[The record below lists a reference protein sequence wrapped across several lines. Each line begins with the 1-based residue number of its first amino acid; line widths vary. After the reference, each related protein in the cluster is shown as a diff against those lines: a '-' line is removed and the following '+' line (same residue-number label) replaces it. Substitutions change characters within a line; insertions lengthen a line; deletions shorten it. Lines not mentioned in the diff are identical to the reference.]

1 MRVLFDVAR
10 DKFNIQSPF
19 VLTVGD
25 LQPRKNQIGL
35 IRAFEELIAAH
46 PQLPHQ
52 LVIVGK
58 KTWFADRIM
67 DAAKSS
73 RVADRIVFTGFV
85 NDDDLLQ
92 IYNACD
98 LMVFPSFYEG
108 FGLPILE
115 AMACGRAVA
124 CSNTSSMPEVAN
136 AAALLFDPGNLGEIV
151 RAMRDVLLDPEL
163 RIRMERLGLH
173 RASLFTWERT
183 AQKTLELYHEVA
195 GAKSPESANHPEYS
209 CFPLMKTFGLLF
221 LAVGLFAQSHPVAP
235 KKPAAAAEIA
245 KASQVPAPEAKAKKS
260 ETLHYNVN
268 WPSGLSLGEA
278 DLTHSVGESGVNS
291 TFRMD
296 ASVPGFA
303 ISENVSSR
311 ATAQYCSIELKKQ
324 GVRGKRKVDERTEFD
339 PAKLTA
345 TRTTEGGGKSELS
358 TSTCAKDA
366 LAFVQFR
373 PEGTGSGPITSAT
386 EGLLWRRLRCSCDL
400 CRYTADLCRRGI
412 CRHR

>member
-1 MRVLFDVAR
+1 MRFSVDAHAIGRHLTGNEVYIRNLLQGFAALDQSSEFIAYLSNTLNGAEAAVPERFTRRYVSANSIKRLGMDLSSRVAEDR
-10 DKFNIQSPF
+10 PDLLHVQYTAPISCPTPVIVSVHDISFLEHPEYFPWYRAQQLRFTVRRTIQRAAKVITPSEFSRKRLLEAYQPDPAKVSVVPIAMSPTFRPQAHESAFRFAKDKFNIRSPF

-35 IRAFEELIAAH
+35 IRAFEELISAH

-73 RVADRIVFTGFV
+73 RVADRIVFPGFV

-136 AAALLFDPGNLGEIV
+136 AAALLFDPGNLAEIV

-183 AQKTLELYHEVA
+183 AQRTLELYHEVA
-195 GAKSPESANHPEYS
+195 GAKSP
-209 CFPLMKTFGLLF
+209 
-221 LAVGLFAQSHPVAP
+221 
-235 KKPAAAAEIA
+235 
-245 KASQVPAPEAKAKKS
+245 SQ
-260 ETLHYNVN
+260 
-268 WPSGLSLGEA
+268 
-278 DLTHSVGESGVNS
+278 
-291 TFRMD
+291 
-296 ASVPGFA
+296 
-303 ISENVSSR
+303 
-311 ATAQYCSIELKKQ
+311 
-324 GVRGKRKVDERTEFD
+324 
-339 PAKLTA
+339 
-345 TRTTEGGGKSELS
+345 RTTRNIPV
-358 TSTCAKDA
+358 T
-366 LAFVQFR
+366 R
-373 PEGTGSGPITSAT
+373 
-386 EGLLWRRLRCSCDL
+386 
-400 CRYTADLCRRGI
+400 
-412 CRHR
+412 